1 LVIVSRTASDISDNS
16 GGQVQQYLELCENVA
31 EIGQQFELLLE
42 KYGELGRCE
51 QFSIV

>member
-1 LVIVSRTASDISDNS
+1 M
-16 GGQVQQYLELCENVA
+16 ELYENVA

-42 KYGELGRCE
+42 KYGVLGRCK